1 MVERAAMMSAPTIQV
16 RDPMFIAAIP
26 VPLELGK
33 LVGGM
38 LMSLRAR
45 GVSVESYI
53 SHGPTQRYVE
63 NLLGFD
69 IPLARPERD
78 GSLARAAGGRYTARH
93 RDMVVSLHL
102 LRKLKCGE
110 ALDENAFREL
120 ELQGRV
126 RLLLL
131 YYYRFQYFITLCPES
146 FFTRKRKNVCGYRGR
161 GRMRRVTLR
170 ELLGRE
176 LNDVERRYA
185 PHELYVEGAL
195 ELPLRDPRVAVVGT
209 RQPSPAG
216 RDAARLLA
224 ERLVEQGVAV
234 VSGLARGIDTVAH
247 TTAIGR
253 GGRTIAVLGT
263 PLDRFYP
270 PENRDLQLRIMR
282 EHLAVSQ
289 FPPGHATRRWDF
301 VARNRTMALIS
312 DATVIVE
319 AGAVSGAISQGWEA
333 IRLGRPLYIWRDT
346 FDNSNLTWPGEME
359 RYGARRLD
367 EGSIDELLDELPV
380 GPIDYTVKLWL

>member
-1 MVERAAMMSAPTIQV
+1 MCVGIGEERM
-16 RDPMFIAAIP
+16 
-26 VPLELGK
+26 
-33 LVGGM
+33 
-38 LMSLRAR
+38 
-45 GVSVESYI
+45 
-53 SHGPTQRYVE
+53 
-63 NLLGFD
+63 
-69 IPLARPERD
+69 
-78 GSLARAAGGRYTARH
+78 
-93 RDMVVSLHL
+93 
-102 LRKLKCGE
+102 C
-110 ALDENAFREL
+110 
-120 ELQGRV
+120 
-126 RLLLL
+126 
-131 YYYRFQYFITLCPES
+131 
-146 FFTRKRKNVCGYRGR
+146 
-161 GRMRRVTLR
+161 RVTLR

-176 LNDVERRYA
+176 LNRVERRNA
-185 PHELYVEGAL
+185 PPELYVEGAL
-195 ELPLRDPRVAVVGT
+195 ELPLRDPRAAVVGT

-216 RDAARLLA
+216 RDAARLLV

-234 VSGLARGIDTVAH
+234 VSGLARGTDTVAH

-282 EHLAVSQ
+282 EPLAVSQ
-289 FPPGHATRRWDF
+289 FPPGHATRRSDF

-346 FDNSNLTWPGEME
+346 FDNSNLAWPREME

-367 EGSIDELLDELPV
+367 ERSIDELLDELPV
-380 GPIDYTVKLWL
+380 RSIDYTVKLWL